1 MASNALDAQKWADFF
16 QFLFIA
22 VQHFNVTQMRRGVQ
36 KSHCREQ
43 YQYLLLKNCSLKI
56 AIFLFFF
63 FENIIPQRNFYL
75 EH

>member
-1 MASNALDAQKWADFF
+1 MASNALDAQKGADFF

-43 YQYLLLKNCSLKI
+43 FQNLLLQ
-56 AIFLFFF
+56 
-63 FENIIPQRNFYL
+63 IILQR
-75 EH
+75 

>member
-43 YQYLLLKNCSLKI
+43 FQHLLLQIVL
-56 AIFLFFF
+56 
-63 FENIIPQRNFYL
+63 
-75 EH
+75 

>member
-22 VQHFNVTQMRRGVQ
+22 VQHFNVMWMRRSVQ

-43 YQYLLLKNCSLKI
+43 SQHLLLQIIFTDSNLSLL
-56 AIFLFFF
+56 FLKMS
-63 FENIIPQRNFYL
+63 YL
-75 EH
+75 SEISI